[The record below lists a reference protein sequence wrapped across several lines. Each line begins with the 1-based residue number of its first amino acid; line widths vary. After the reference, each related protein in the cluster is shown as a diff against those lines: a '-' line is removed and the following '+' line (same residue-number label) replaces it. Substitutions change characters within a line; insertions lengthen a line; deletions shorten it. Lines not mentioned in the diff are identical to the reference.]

1 MCFGRTEEIHVEPNS
16 EYVIWEIPVQGIK
29 AKKVILRVANGCQA
43 ICYVNGGA
51 HLYETGKH
59 ELMWR
64 KALNSGN
71 QVSLMGVN
79 RAKVFKFNFGV
90 GHIPFYDIE
99 ADYTVEVGIHGD
111 CEFTVFDGESICS
124 AFGGVRSVSPKDI
137 NEKLFLK
144 FQEYLKSELSKVLE
158 RYDYHTIDQSVSDLS
173 KAVEKCFKEEFLK
186 DGVLIS
192 RCSVSGT
199 VFPQDY
205 AQERQERI
213 EAKKNK
219 REKERDKKEELE
231 FLKRLSKTDHS
242 QPENNASLDQKT
254 IFCPRCGQKN
264 EAGTKYC
271 KFCGIKF

>member
-1 MCFGRTEEIHVEPNS
+1 MFFERTEEIFVEPNF
-16 EYVIWEIPVQGIK
+16 EYVLWEIPVQGIK
-29 AKKVILRVANGCQA
+29 AKKVILRIANGCQA
-43 ICYVNGGA
+43 ICYVNGVA

-64 KALNSGN
+64 KALNAGN
-71 QVSLMGVN
+71 QMSLMGIN
-79 RAKVFKFNFGV
+79 RSKVFKFNFGV
-90 GHIPFYDIE
+90 GHIPFHDIE
-99 ADYTVEVGIHGD
+99 ADCTVEVGIHGD
-111 CEFTVFDGESICS
+111 CEFTVFDGECICS
-124 AFGGVRSVSPKDI
+124 AFGGMQNVSPKDI

-173 KAVEKCFKEEFLK
+173 KTLEKCFKEEFFK

-219 REKERDKKEELE
+219 RARERDKKEEME
-231 FLKRLSKTDHS
+231 FLRGLNKVNHS
-242 QPENNASLDQKT
+242 LPENNANLDQKT